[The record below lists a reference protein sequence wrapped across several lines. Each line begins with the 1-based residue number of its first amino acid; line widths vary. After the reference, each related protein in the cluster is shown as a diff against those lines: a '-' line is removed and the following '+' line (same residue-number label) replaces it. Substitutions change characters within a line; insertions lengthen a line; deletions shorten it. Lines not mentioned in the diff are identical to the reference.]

1 MKDLSFFLG
10 FFLLFI
16 GVEPAPETPIW
27 MILPVVGTG
36 LAMLWWG
43 ALPKSSKNRYV
54 K

>member
-1 MKDLSFFLG
+1 MKATSFFIG

-27 MILPVVGTG
+27 MCLPVIFVG
-36 LAMLWWG
+36 LSMLWWG
-43 ALPKSSKNRYV
+43 VLPKSSKNRYV